1 MKSSLR
7 GSDIGLIG
15 HLEVSCAAPKHQI
28 GKEAKEFPMPD
39 ATPPRLSALIVAHN
53 EEDTLASCLDSV
65 RFCDE
70 IVVVLDRC
78 TDGSGA
84 IARQF
89 TDRVIEGAWPVEGD
103 RRNLG
108 IENCTGDWV
117 LELDADEHVSPALRD
132 ELPGFLA
139 STKADYAFIPFLN
152 FIGQRAVPH
161 GWGAYNSVTR
171 KACLFKRAHKNWGLE
186 AIHPS
191 FKVTG
196 TSASLQQVIHH
207 FVDRDF
213 TDMLNRLNRYTS
225 AYARQLVTELVSGKR
240 KPEST
245 GRWVRRAFGR
255 GWKSYVAR
263 KGYREGYTG
272 VMLALFAALYPLLSH
287 LKANE
292 ILDAAKKADYRS

>member
-1 MKSSLR
+1 
-7 GSDIGLIG
+7 
-15 HLEVSCAAPKHQI
+15 
-28 GKEAKEFPMPD
+28 MPD
-39 ATPPRLSALIVAHN
+39 APPPRLSALIVAHN
-53 EEDTLASCLDSV
+53 EEGNLASCLDSV

-78 TDGSGA
+78 TDGSAA

-108 IENCTGDWV
+108 IQSCTGDWV
-117 LELDADEHVSPALRD
+117 LELDADEHVSPALRE
-132 ELPGFLA
+132 ELSGFFA
-139 STKADYAFIPFLN
+139 TTKADYAFVPFLN
-152 FIGQRAVPH
+152 FIGPRAVPH

-171 KACLFKRAHKNWGLE
+171 KACLFKPAHKHWGQE
-186 AIHPS
+186 AMHPS

-196 TSASLQQVIHH
+196 ASASLQNVIHH

-225 AYARQLVTELVSGKR
+225 GHARQLAEDLASGKR
-240 KPEST
+240 KPESM
-245 GRWVRRAFGR
+245 GRWIRRALGR
-255 GWKSYVAR
+255 CWKSYVAR

-272 VMLALFAALYPLLSH
+272 VMLALFAGLYPLLSY
-287 LKANE
+287 LKARE
-292 ILDAAKKADYRS
+292 LLDRSGN